1 MLMLI
6 TFLNLIQTQEENG
19 FQPRMLKRSM
29 MMLGFEEYF
38 KQILL
43 FWNYLMKIINTLI
56 FLQNLNITK
65 YINRTFNNISKF
77 RPAFRRKEK
86 H

>member
-1 MLMLI
+1 MLI

-43 FWNYLMKIINTLI
+43 F
-56 FLQNLNITK
+56 
-65 YINRTFNNISKF
+65 
-77 RPAFRRKEK
+77 
-86 H
+86 